1 MQTNLCKLTARAQNE
16 FATEGG
22 KLHDAVK
29 GVMANG
35 MLDNAIAAC
44 DAARGK
50 GCKVRSRVTRDPC
63 ARATC
68 AHTLMN
74 VLAHARRS

>member
-1 MQTNLCKLTARAQNE
+1 MHAQNE
-16 FATEGG
+16 FAAEGG
-22 KLHDAVK
+22 KLHEAVK

-50 GCKVRSRVTRDPC
+50 GCKVSRAHAEARGGTRRHGTPHACECLVC
-63 ARATC
+63 ARG
-68 AHTLMN
+68 
-74 VLAHARRS
+74 